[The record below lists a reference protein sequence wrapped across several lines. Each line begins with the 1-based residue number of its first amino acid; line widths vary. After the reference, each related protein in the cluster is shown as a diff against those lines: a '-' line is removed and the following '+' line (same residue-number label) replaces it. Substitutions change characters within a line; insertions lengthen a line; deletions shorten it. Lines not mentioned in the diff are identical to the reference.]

1 MGKSHDKSEIDVH
14 SSALLLHDLMKQAV
28 DTITPIGEKHGENLQ
43 KIFFFFLLFRPT
55 PVLYGSS
62 QTRGRIGAVA
72 DGLHCSHSNTR

>member
-43 KIFFFFLLFRPT
+43 KIFFFFF
-55 PVLYGSS
+55 
-62 QTRGRIGAVA
+62 AF
-72 DGLHCSHSNTR
+72 

>member
-43 KIFFFFLLFRPT
+43 KIFFFLCFLGPHLCYMEVPRLG
-55 PVLYGSS
+55 VESEL
-62 QTRGRIGAVA
+62 
-72 DGLHCSHSNTR
+72 

>member
-43 KIFFFFLLFRPT
+43 KIFFFFFCFLSPHRRHME
-55 PVLYGSS
+55 VLRYG
-62 QTRGRIGAVA
+62 V
-72 DGLHCSHSNTR
+72 